1 MHTPE
6 INALHSTNNDV
17 AETETSPIAAP
28 GLRIFRRFG
37 AILGANAPN
46 SSNSSD
52 GYVEFG
58 ISDDRSTRTL
68 GTFAGVFSPVSL
80 SMFSA
85 LLFIRVGFLIGNSG
99 LYVVLL
105 QFAIAYLILLF
116 TVASVCA
123 ISTNGAVEGGG
134 VYFMISRTLGLE
146 FGGSIGTL
154 FFLANVVGCALAI
167 AGCVEG
173 IVQSIGPG
181 GYYGHEEGLIP
192 DGALWRFLLCTLVN
206 TLMLVVCLVGASMFA
221 KVVAGIWVVV
231 VACLCSTYLS
241 FLVQTAITVA
251 IPAENQLVQNKT
263 HPMLVNYTGLSIEVF
278 KSNLFENYTQD
289 YNSGGK
295 EVNFAIVF
303 GVLFS
308 GVTGIMAGAN
318 MSGELKNPSRSIPIG
333 TLSAVAFTFICYLI
347 LSMLISATTP
357 RFLLQNDFLF
367 LMPINIWPG
376 FVAVGILTATF
387 STGLS
392 NLIGSSR
399 VLEALAKDKVY
410 GRLLTLVSYGT
421 WKGNPIAAVFISWT
435 MVECILI
442 IGSLNIIAQIN
453 SVLFM
458 LSYLST
464 NLACLGI
471 ELTGA
476 PNFRPSFKFFSWH
489 TCFFGLIGT
498 LIMMFVINA
507 IYASLSIIMC
517 LVLVIGLH
525 IFSSTSQEHQ
535 WGSISQALMFH
546 QVRKYLLMLDSRKD
560 HVKFWR
566 PQMLLLVSNPRTC
579 CPLIDFVN
587 DLKKG
592 GLYVLGHVKIGD
604 FSQFESNTDPT
615 IDEYKDWLALIDHLK
630 VKAFAEITMAKTVRE
645 GIQHLIRVSGI
656 GAMKP
661 NTIILGFYD
670 EEVLKDFFESE
681 TSPFLTND
689 FNEGGHRLFPIRKQ
703 NDEKPLTPREYVAII
718 SDVLRMKKNVCLC
731 RYFHRMDKVF
741 MHRSNHIKYIDVW
754 PINVFD
760 PKNDNPFDVVSMFMM
775 QLGCIIN
782 MLPSWKRLHM
792 RVFLCESHDS
802 ASNFSV
808 NSIQVERSAEFKL
821 NQMLKLLR
829 ISATIQQIPEWS
841 TNEEIMRNSGVLQ
854 QFTNIPEYDSI
865 AVTDENKNRSKLYMQ
880 RVNQMFRERSDQTAA
895 IFVYLPKP
903 PRIDSPNWSETSMQ
917 YLELLTE
924 MTADLPPTVLVHG
937 VSAVISTNL

>member
-1 MHTPE
+1 MHAAEVNP
-6 INALHSTNNDV
+6 LHSTNNDV
-17 AETETSPIAAP
+17 RESETAPIAGS
-28 GLRIFRRFG
+28 GLKIFRRFG
-37 AILGANAPN
+37 SILGSNVPN
-46 SSNSSD
+46 PSGATD

-58 ISDDRSTRTL
+58 ISDDRSTKTL

-85 LLFIRVGFLIGNSG
+85 LLFIRVGFLVGNAG
-99 LYVVLL
+99 LYTVLL
-105 QFAIAYLILLF
+105 QFVIAYLILLF

-167 AGCVEG
+167 SGCVEG
-173 IVQSIGPG
+173 IVENLGPG
-181 GYYGHEEGLIP
+181 GYYGHEEGFIP
-192 DGALWRFLLCTLVN
+192 DGKWWRFLLCTLVN
-206 TLMLVVCLVGASMFA
+206 TLMLIVCLVGASMFA
-221 KVVAGIWVVV
+221 KVVAGIWVIV
-231 VACLCSTYLS
+231 VACLCSTYIS
-241 FLVQTAITVA
+241 FLVQPVITVA
-251 IPAENQLVQNKT
+251 IPEENHLLQNQSY
-263 HPMLVNYTGLSIEVF
+263 NYTGLSVDTL
-278 KSNLFENYTQD
+278 KSNLFENYTSD
-289 YNSGGK
+289 YTSGGK
-295 EVNFAIVF
+295 EVNFGIVF

-318 MSGELKNPSRSIPIG
+318 MSGELKSPSRSIPIG
-333 TLSAVAFTFICYLI
+333 TLSAVAFTFICYLL
-347 LSMLISATTP
+347 LSILISATTP
-357 RFLLQNDFLF
+357 RLLLQNDFLF

-410 GRLLTLVSYGT
+410 GKILNVVTYGT
-421 WKGNPIAAVFISWT
+421 LKGNPVAAVFISWAL
-435 MVECILI
+435 VECTLI

-458 LSYLST
+458 LSYMAT

-489 TCFFGLIGT
+489 TCFIGLIGT
-498 LIMMFVINA
+498 LIMMFVINP

-525 IFSSTSQEHQ
+525 IFSSTSQGHQ

-592 GLYVLGHVKIGD
+592 GLYVLGHVKVGD

-615 IDEYKDWLALIDHLK
+615 VEEYKDWLTLIDHMK
-630 VKAFAEITMAKTVRE
+630 VKAFAEITMAKSIRE
-645 GIQHLIRVSGI
+645 GIQHLIRISGI

-661 NTIILGFYD
+661 NTIVLGFYD
-670 EEVLKDFFESE
+670 EEISRDFFESE
-681 TSPFLTND
+681 TSPYQTNA
-689 FNEGGHRLFPIRKQ
+689 FNEGGHRLFPIRRQ
-703 NDEKPLTPREYVAII
+703 NDPKPLSPRDYVAII
-718 SDVLRMKKNVCLC
+718 GDVLRMKKNICLC
-731 RYFHRMDKVF
+731 RHFDRMDKLLV
-741 MHRSNHIKYIDVW
+741 HRSNHIKYIDVW

-792 RVFLCESHDS
+792 RVFLCESDDTDTS
-802 ASNFSV
+802 SNFSV
-808 NSIQVERSAEFKL
+808 NSMQFEKPAEYKL

-829 ISATIQQIPEWS
+829 ISATIHQIPEWS
-841 TNEEIMRNSGVLQ
+841 KNEEIMRNSGALQ
-854 QFTNIPEYDSI
+854 QFTNIPEYDSV

-880 RVNQMFRERSDQTAA
+880 RVNQMLRERSDQTAA
-895 IFVYLPKP
+895 TFIYLPKP
-903 PRIDSPNWSETSMQ
+903 PRIDSPNWMETSVQ

-924 MTADLPPTVLVHG
+924 LTADLPPTVLVHG